1 MNDFAQEYG
10 QFIASHRFESVNVG
24 GYGFGV
30 ISAGGGRQAVVFL
43 NCMDVYHAW
52 AKYVGALSGQYR
64 AVVLRYPTALYKV
77 AEMTAALRA
86 LFKKLG
92 IEAPVLCSAGDGG
105 VLAQLYARRYRVGGL
120 VMTSA
125 LTADCSYAQRLR
137 RDKALLPVARLYV
150 KSLSPQKIEELL
162 AKKAEKLFCGE
173 SAEEREYALSFLS
186 CVCAQAGFRAG
197 LLRALNAAAD
207 MCAQPKLAKS
217 DLAYLRGRVLVLIP
231 ENDMLD
237 GADVRKMTDVFTEP
251 AVRTVC
257 GGNLG
262 VVTRAVLYIEQI
274 TEFLARVCEE

>member
-10 QFIASHRFESVNVG
+10 LFIAMHPFERVSVG
-24 GYGFGV
+24 GYGFDV
-30 ISAGGGRQAVVFL
+30 ISAGGGRQTLVFL
-43 NCMDVYHAW
+43 NCIDVYHAW

-64 AVVLRYPTALYKV
+64 AVMLKYPTALYKA

-86 LFKKLG
+86 LFKKLC
-92 IEAPVLCSAGDGG
+92 IEAPVLCGAGDGG

-120 VMTSA
+120 VMMSA
-125 LTADCSYAQRLR
+125 LTVDCSYAQRLR
-137 RDKALLPVARLYV
+137 MDRALPAVARLCV

-162 AKKAEKLFCGE
+162 AKKAKKLFSGE
-173 SAEEREYALSFLS
+173 SAEERAYALSFLKYAS
-186 CVCAQAGFRAG
+186 AQAGFRAA

-207 MCAQPKLAKS
+207 MCAQPALTKS

-251 AVRTVC
+251 AVRAVC

-262 VVTRAVLYIEQI
+262 VVTRAELYIEQI
-274 TEFLARVCEE
+274 TEFLAQTGAE